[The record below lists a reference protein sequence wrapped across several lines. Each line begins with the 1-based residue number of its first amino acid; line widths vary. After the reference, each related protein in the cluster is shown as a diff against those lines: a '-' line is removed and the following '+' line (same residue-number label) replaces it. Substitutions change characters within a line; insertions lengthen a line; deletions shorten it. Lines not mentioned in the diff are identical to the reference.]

1 MKILFCPK
9 FFTLSGPSANKKDTA
24 VSIRRNNG
32 ICVLSSLVFAFITMK
47 LFPINDDGHWL
58 HLLFLLDSLG
68 NTKNVFFVQ
77 MVKKSVYFFICVAP
91 FNIVLKA
98 YFVGS
103 LSILGEIH
111 HHATP
116 SSFFRAFSSASSFAC
131 WKKGVVSITLTSL

>member
-77 MVKKSVYFFICVAP
+77 MVKKSVCFFICVAP
-91 FNIVLKA
+91 LNIVLKA
-98 YFVGS
+98 YVVGS
-103 LSILGEIH
+103 LSILGEVH
-111 HHATP
+111 HHTAS

-131 WKKGVVSITLTSL
+131 WKKGVASITLTSL

>member
-9 FFTLSGPSANKKDTA
+9 FLHYPAFRQTKKDTA

-32 ICVLSSLVFAFITMK
+32 ICVLSSLIFAFITMK

-131 WKKGVVSITLTSL
+131 WKKGVTSITLTSL